1 MVAMLRRFGVLS
13 IVLATCYCQSSDLFR
28 EVPASESKIT
38 WIHENGFSQNRY
50 LPETTGSGVAIFD
63 YNNDGLMDLLF
74 VNSGDSA
81 FYHPGRRLKHALY
94 RNNGDGTFTD
104 VTEQAGI
111 NADIYAMGIAI
122 GDFDGDGYE
131 DIFIS
136 GYGKCVLYH
145 NNKNGTF
152 TDVTKESGIAPT
164 KWGTS
169 AVWFDY
175 DNDGKLDLFVGE
187 FADYSGLGICSATSS
202 YGGAVQGMPKE
213 QAYYCSPKPFA
224 PAPSHLYHN
233 LGGGHFED
241 VSASTGITAN
251 PGKAWGVVATDVN
264 QDGYMDLFV
273 SNDMMPNFLWMNR
286 AGKKFEDVAI
296 EANVGYSP
304 DGLTRS
310 GMGVDA
316 GDFDNDGIPDL
327 IVDNI
332 DGQFTSLYR
341 NLGGEVFEEEN
352 LTTGLAKVTR
362 MLSNWGI
369 RMFDYDNDGWLDV
382 IEVSGH
388 PDDLID
394 LRHRGV
400 TYREPLVL
408 LRNVAG
414 TKLEDVSEVGG
425 AAFSRNYAGRGLA
438 IGDLNN
444 DGYPDIVFT
453 EVGGPPHI
461 LMNTAVSGNQ
471 WLGLQLKCKTGNP
484 DAIGAVIRWAIDD
497 RIFKRVKNG
506 GGSFLSSQDPRELL
520 GAGKKQIDW
529 VEIQW
534 PAPSHT
540 TDRIDKPAM
549 NRYLQVTEG
558 EHPVT
563 PKPKQSATLR
573 QTGLLQVSEQETSDS
588 AEMWEQA
595 RAALQEGDFAQARNI
610 LLRAVKANPRD
621 ASLWFHLGVSCSEL
635 KDDDQAIK
643 AFEQARALAPRMPDI
658 YMNLGLSY
666 WHKGDLGK
674 AKEAYHAGLLL
685 RPTDS
690 AGLENYSFLLM
701 KTGQYREAIA
711 PLLVMKKDSKLT
723 LPARVALTECYLK
736 TDLPAKAEAETDE
749 LIQSGLASPTDLTKL
764 AAILVQDGAPRAAE
778 KLLTNSLALD
788 SKQANAYAAL
798 GAIRLGEK
806 QYVEAASSFQHA
818 IALAPE
824 SSEYAL
830 AFVRTMVSWD
840 RPHDLLIFL
849 TSEESRFG
857 TLPDFQYA
865 LAWAYYGVTQFQDA
879 VTVLQKLLGTNPRR
893 QDQIYF
899 LLGNSYLVLGQ
910 YEEAEQAYRT
920 AIEINPKEFTYYEA
934 FATVVRRE
942 GPQKADDAIT
952 KLKLAYQFDS
962 TNARVNLQLALCY
975 ESKGQFA
982 DAAGLL
988 EKTTQEAPDLKPAH
1002 IALARI
1008 YSRLGRKSEANHQTQ
1023 LVREIDEKA
1032 RKHDTDSDTQTDK
1045 GFLEE

>member
-1 MVAMLRRFGVLS
+1 MLRRFAVFS
-13 IVLATCYCQSSDLFR
+13 IMLATCYGQVSDLFR
-28 EVPASESKIT
+28 EVASSESKIT

-152 TDVTKESGIAPT
+152 TDVTKESGIAPP

-187 FADYSGLGICSATSS
+187 FADYSKLGICSAASS

-224 PAPSHLYHN
+224 PTPSHLYHN
-233 LGGGHFED
+233 LGDGHFED
-241 VSASTGITAN
+241 VSVSTGIAAN

-316 GDFDNDGIPDL
+316 GDFDNDGLPDL

-408 LRNVAG
+408 LRNIEG
-414 TKLEDVSEVGG
+414 TKLQDVSGDAG
-425 AAFSRNYAGRGLA
+425 TAFSRNYAGRGLA
-438 IGDLNN
+438 VGDLNN
-444 DGYPDIVFT
+444 DGYPDIVLT

-461 LMNTAVSGNQ
+461 LMNNAGYGNQ

-484 DAIGAVIRWAIDD
+484 DAIGAVIRWAVNG
-497 RIFKRVKNG
+497 RIFTRVKNA

-520 GAGKKQIDW
+520 GAGKKPIDW
-529 VEIQW
+529 VEIEW

-540 TDRIDKPAM
+540 TDRIEKPAM
-549 NRYLQVTEG
+549 NRYLQITEG
-558 EHPVT
+558 EHPVA
-563 PKPKQSATLR
+563 PKQRESATDR
-573 QTGLLQVSEQETSDS
+573 RTRLLLVSEQETSDT

-595 RAALQEGDFAQARNI
+595 RAALQRGDFAQARKI
-610 LLRAVKANPRD
+610 LLRAVKASPRD

-674 AKEAYHAGLLL
+674 AKEAYRAGLLL
-685 RPTDS
+685 NPTDS
-690 AGLENYSFLLM
+690 TGLENYSFLLM
-701 KTGQYREAIA
+701 KTGQYKEAIA

-723 LPARVALTECYLK
+723 LPARVGLAECYLK
-736 TDLPAKAEAETDE
+736 TNLPEKAEAETDE
-749 LIQSGLASPTDLTKL
+749 LMQSGLASPADQTKL
-764 AAILVQDGAPRAAE
+764 AAILVQDGAPQAAA
-778 KLLTNSLALD
+778 KLLKNSLALD
-788 SKQANAYAAL
+788 SNQANAYAAL

-806 QYVEAASSFQHA
+806 QYAEAATSFQQA
-818 IALAPE
+818 IRLAPD

-830 AFVRTMVSWD
+830 AFVRTLVSWD
-840 RPHDLLIFL
+840 RPHELLIFL
-849 TSEESRFG
+849 KSVEPRFG

-865 LAWAYYGVTQFQDA
+865 TAWAYYGVTQFKDA
-879 VTVLQKLLGTNPRR
+879 VMVLQKLLGSNPRR

-910 YEEAEQAYRT
+910 YNDAEQSYRS
-920 AIEINPKEFTYYEA
+920 AIALNPKESTYYEA

-942 GPQKADDAIT
+942 GPQKVDDAIT
-952 KLKLAYQFDS
+952 KLKFANRLNSNDAGVS
-962 TNARVNLQLALCY
+962 LQLALCY
-975 ESKGQFA
+975 ESEGQFV
-982 DAAGLL
+982 DATGLL
-988 EKTTQEAPDLKPAH
+988 EKAVQQSPNLKAAH

-1008 YSRLGRKSEANHQTQ
+1008 YSRQGKKAEASREQQ
-1023 LVREIDEKA
+1023 LVKEIEETI
-1032 RKHDTDSDTQTDK
+1032 RKQDTKSSSADK